1 MRITKILPLAFG
13 MLLTIGASSVIGT
26 APCSTSAPCYTVANR
41 VDSAGLAIG
50 FSNVK
55 AVYMNGRPLLK
66 GTKAEYHVEM
76 RANHTQMVIVHMP
89 PNITTEP
96 EIFQIFAEK

>member
-1 MRITKILPLAFG
+1 MRILPLAFG
-13 MLLTIGASSVIGT
+13 TLLIIWASSAIGA

-41 VDSAGLAIG
+41 VGTAGLAIG
-50 FSNVK
+50 TSNVK

-89 PNITTEP
+89 PNTTNGP